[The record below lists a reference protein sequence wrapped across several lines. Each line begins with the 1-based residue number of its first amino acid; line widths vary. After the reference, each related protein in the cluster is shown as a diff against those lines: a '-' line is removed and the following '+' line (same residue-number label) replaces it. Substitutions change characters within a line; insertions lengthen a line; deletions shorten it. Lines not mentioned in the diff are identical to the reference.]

1 MWVLVG
7 ERACVVNR
15 LGCSCSV
22 RSGVARGERGM
33 LRQVGGS
40 VGRAAGFCRGWAGPV
55 WCQRVSLCVVVVLVV
70 WCGGLV
76 GVASGF
82 AVVEGPPVFSS
93 APGLPDGRVY
103 ELVSPADKN
112 GNEAGGRTGASNTG
126 AKNHYGYASPDGD
139 GGLYEGTGPMGVSP
153 WGNSLWFVSTK
164 NNGGAGWSTHALMPR
179 ELTNERLLQ
188 SKASVF
194 YIDPSQD
201 LSHALLEAGHL
212 GPQANESCSG
222 SMFLVGSDPLV
233 AGVWVERPS
242 PGLATVES
250 CGEQGAAGGP
260 GGGTPDFS
268 TVYFTVPGT
277 LLGEDAA
284 RSVHA
289 VGGDAWGLYEDTEGV
304 LREAGVLPDGSLS
317 PFGAVPAASG
327 HGRNVAGNEVSAE
340 GSRLFFV
347 SPDPASCEENGNGG
361 ENDCVSDPPELYMRE
376 DAQRSVLVS
385 RDELLGEPGG
395 VPVASPGGIVQMAN
409 PSDQD
414 EPEVGGVAGGSF
426 VFASVD
432 GSRAFFQST
441 VPLTQ
446 AAVEDSPGAEAK
458 TYEFDAAT
466 GSVVFL
472 PGVRGEILAVDGDGS
487 AMAFLSPEGGG
498 QPARLS
504 LWSAA
509 AGGGGVVTPVVVL
522 PEANPLVPETR
533 LSADGS
539 VLVFQTRER
548 LSASFNSGGV
558 EPISRYDVAANSLGC
573 LSCDPP
579 GVAPRGNAELSILLT
594 DEERGLVATTYE
606 PTRVSLDERGI
617 SGDGGRIFFD
627 SPDPLVPQDSNT
639 DSPEEFTNES
649 EKQPQGRDVYEW
661 ENGVVYLIST
671 GESDRNSYLLDSSE
685 DGDDVFFA
693 TTQSLVAGDTDG
705 GYDVYDARVPRAG
718 DAPAALPAPCEGSS
732 CQGSAVNGPPVVSSS
747 SFAGA
752 GNVVS
757 EVPPLAP
764 VKPVVKTVKCRK
776 GYVKR
781 SGRCVKVKRAKKT
794 SRGRGR
800 G

>member
-1 MWVLVG
+1 MREHL
-7 ERACVVNR
+7 
-15 LGCSCSV
+15 
-22 RSGVARGERGM
+22 
-33 LRQVGGS
+33 
-40 VGRAAGFCRGWAGPV
+40 AAGRPCPASPADQSHTPRTGLVQGGIIAMIRTPARFIVRPLFAALIFTGAIGA
-55 WCQRVSLCVVVVLVV
+55 LGVVLPATA
-70 WCGGLV
+70 G
-76 GVASGF
+76 AY
-82 AVVEGPPVFSS
+82 ATIEGPPVFST

-112 GNEAGGRTGASNTG
+112 GNEAGGSTGASNTG

-250 CGEQGAAGGP
+250 CGEQGAAGAP
-260 GGGTPDFS
+260 VGGTPDFS

-409 PSDQD
+409 LSNQPGSQA
-414 EPEVGGVAGGSF
+414 EGVAGGSF

-558 EPISRYDVAANSLGC
+558 EQIYRYDVAANSLGC
-573 LSCDPP
+573 VSCDPP
-579 GVAPRGNAELSILLT
+579 GVTPRGHAELSILLT

-617 SGDGGRIFFD
+617 SGDGGRIFLIRRILWCRRIRIRTRRK
-627 SPDPLVPQDSNT
+627 SSRTKAKSSRRVVMCMS
-639 DSPEEFTNES
+639 
-649 EKQPQGRDVYEW
+649 GRTVSCISSRRGRVIVTRICW
-661 ENGVVYLIST
+661 IPVKMVMMCFLLLRRAWWRVIRMVAMMFMMRVSHVRGMHRRRCLLRVKGRAVRGRRST
-671 GESDRNSYLLDSSE
+671 GPRSCLR
-685 DGDDVFFA
+685 
-693 TTQSLVAGDTDG
+693 
-705 GYDVYDARVPRAG
+705 RVSRV
-718 DAPAALPAPCEGSS
+718 
-732 CQGSAVNGPPVVSSS
+732 QGM
-747 SFAGA
+747 
-752 GNVVS
+752 
-757 EVPPLAP
+757 
-764 VKPVVKTVKCRK
+764 
-776 GYVKR
+776 
-781 SGRCVKVKRAKKT
+781 
-794 SRGRGR
+794 
-800 G
+800 